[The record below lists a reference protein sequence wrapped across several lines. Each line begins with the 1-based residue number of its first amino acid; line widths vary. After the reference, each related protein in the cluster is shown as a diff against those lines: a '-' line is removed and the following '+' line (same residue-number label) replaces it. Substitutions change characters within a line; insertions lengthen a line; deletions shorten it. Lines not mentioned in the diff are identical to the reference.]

1 MPTRIAL
8 KQSTPAVQP
17 RLRKQAAFAPSLWH
31 GQQDTTSNSNH
42 HRASPSP
49 ETTDALGI
57 SSSSRRRRSLNFR
70 SSFLREWS
78 ERYDDDEEEEMVM
91 ATDDIRASPR
101 LLGYLFSMIAGA
113 VMLVSVFE
121 YVVNVQCFLYY
132 KTGWTL
138 IF

>member
-17 RLRKQAAFAPSLWH
+17 RLRKQAAFAPGLWH
-31 GQQDTTSNSNH
+31 NGLQDQQHSNH
-42 HRASPSP
+42 RHDASAP
-49 ETTDALGI
+49 ETRDALGI

-78 ERYDDDEEEEMVM
+78 ERYADDEEEEMVM